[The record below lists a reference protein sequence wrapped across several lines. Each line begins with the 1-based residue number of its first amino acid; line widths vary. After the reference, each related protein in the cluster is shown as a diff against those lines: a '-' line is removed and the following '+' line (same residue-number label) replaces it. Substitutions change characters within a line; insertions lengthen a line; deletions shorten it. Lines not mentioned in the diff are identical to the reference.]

1 MADLKAKLASLG
13 HTEAKRGRKA
23 GDVSPDTIAR
33 FNRLDTIADAISP
46 DADGDRVLMD
56 GDTLGVLTVAD
67 IGCES
72 APTMLAPT
80 VKSWAKARG
89 YEVAC
94 PATEGGIH
102 FSVSGVPAND
112 KPVANSRKRKA

>member
-33 FNRLDTIADAISP
+33 FNRLDSIADAISP
-46 DADGDRVLMD
+46 DADGDRVYMV
-56 GDTLGVLTVAD
+56 GDELAVLTVSD

-80 VKSWAKARG
+80 IKSWAKSRG

-94 PATEGGIH
+94 PVTEGGVH
-102 FSVSGVPAND
+102 FSVSGVPVAD
-112 KPVANSRKRKA
+112 KPKARKPKA